1 MTAFLNYNRN
11 HLPPGQLLDWV
22 GFENFKKLFTV
33 SIWSET
39 FFKVLGWTIIWT
51 LCSTL
56 LPYFFGLIQALILNH
71 KSVKLKKVFQ
81 SILILPWAIPQ
92 MVSLLVFR
100 NLLNGQFSP
109 VNQLLLRL
117 GLISENIGF
126 ISDPISAKIVVIC
139 VSFWLGFPMFM
150 LMMMGVLSNLDHSL
164 YEAVAIDGASSIQQ
178 FGKITLPLVFKATMP
193 NLVMSMAANFNGF
206 GLIYFLTQGGP
217 INTEMQFAGDTDI
230 LISWIYKLTLNQQMY
245 DIAAVMSVL
254 LFIFVGVVSLWNFR
268 RTTSFKEL

>member
-1 MTAFLNYNRN
+1 
-11 HLPPGQLLDWV
+11 
-22 GFENFKKLFTV
+22 
-33 SIWSET
+33 
-39 FFKVLGWTIIWT
+39 
-51 LCSTL
+51 
-56 LPYFFGLIQALILNH
+56 
-71 KSVKLKKVFQ
+71 
-81 SILILPWAIPQ
+81 

-164 YEAVAIDGASSIQQ
+164 YEAAAIDGASSIQQ
-178 FGKITLPLVFKATMP
+178 FGKITLPLVFKATMSQFK
-193 NLVMSMAANFNGF
+193 LRAWQSNFNGF

-230 LISWIYKLTLNQQMY
+230 LISWIYKLTLNSTN
-245 DIAAVMSVL
+245 VMILQLS
-254 LFIFVGVVSLWNFR
+254 
-268 RTTSFKEL
+268 

>member
-1 MTAFLNYNRN
+1 M
-11 HLPPGQLLDWV
+11 
-22 GFENFKKLFTV
+22 
-33 SIWSET
+33 
-39 FFKVLGWTIIWT
+39 
-51 LCSTL
+51 
-56 LPYFFGLIQALILNH
+56 
-71 KSVKLKKVFQ
+71 
-81 SILILPWAIPQ
+81 
-92 MVSLLVFR
+92 
-100 NLLNGQFSP
+100 
-109 VNQLLLRL
+109 
-117 GLISENIGF
+117 
-126 ISDPISAKIVVIC
+126 
-139 VSFWLGFPMFM
+139 
-150 LMMMGVLSNLDHSL
+150 LSNLDHSL